1 MQRRDLI
8 AIVVGYFRRME
19 ASPSVGH
26 MLAKTDEAIH
36 FMIRPDYIHPNSAL
50 AAVRKLLLAGL
61 WIMLALAG
69 IAIIWG
75 AFAPIDSA
83 AVAKGSV
90 VLLSSKKTV
99 QHLEGGIIEELLVK
113 EGETVVAGQQLVRL
127 SNTAANA
134 SRDIIEGQLYLA
146 RATEERLVS
155 ERDKKPAIVFDA
167 ELLEKSSHDEKLSK
181 ILEAQTQLFTSQRDA
196 EEAKLNVLNQRIAQA
211 KEEIEGFKSQ
221 KEGAV
226 GQLALLEE
234 EIGTVQKLL
243 DKGYA
248 TRPRL
253 LELERNRSELEGSK
267 GQYGAQAAK
276 VQENITETQMEILN
290 QQNEFDSKNAQ
301 DLRDAQ
307 AQITEQEDK
316 LKTAQD
322 VADRRVITAPV
333 AGIVTGLKFHTTGG
347 VIEPGTAIMDIVPQD
362 DQLIV
367 EAHVKPTDIDV
378 VRPGLPA
385 RVVFS
390 TYKTRITPKVPGIVT
405 QVSADKFT
413 DEHST
418 PPSSYYIVRVEV
430 DKHFLQTM
438 KKPVELYPGMPADIL
453 IRTGERSFFSYLFQP
468 ISDSMNGAFREK

>member
-1 MQRRDLI
+1 MQRPDLV
-8 AIVVGYFRRME
+8 AIIGGYFRRVA
-19 ASPSVGH
+19 ASPAVGH
-26 MLAKTDEAIH
+26 MLVKTDEAIH

-50 AAVRKLLLAGL
+50 AAVRKSLLAGL
-61 WIMLALAG
+61 WSVLALAG
-69 IAIIWG
+69 TAIIWG
-75 AFAPIDSA
+75 TFAPIDSA

-90 VLLSSKKTV
+90 ALLSNKKTV
-99 QHLEGGIIEELLVK
+99 QHLEGGIIEDLLVK
-113 EGETVVAGQQLVRL
+113 EGESVIAGQPLIRL

-134 SRDIIEGQLYLA
+134 SRDIVEGQLYLA
-146 RATEERLVS
+146 RATEERLES

-167 ELLEKSSHDEKLSK
+167 ELLERSTHDEKLAK
-181 ILEAQTQLFTSQRDA
+181 ILEDQTQLFISRRAA
-196 EEAKLNVLNQRIAQA
+196 EEAKLNVFNQRIAQA
-211 KEEIEGFKSQ
+211 KEEIEGFKAQ
-221 KEGAV
+221 KEGAA
-226 GQLALLEE
+226 GQLALLGE

-276 VQENITETQMEILN
+276 VQENITETQMDILN
-290 QQNEFDSKNAQ
+290 QQNEFDAKNAQ
-301 DLRDAQ
+301 ELRDAQ
-307 AQITEQEDK
+307 AQVAESEDK
-316 LKTAQD
+316 LKAAQD
-322 VADRRVITAPV
+322 VANRTVIKAPV
-333 AGIVTGLKFHTTGG
+333 GGIVTGLKFHTTGG
-347 VIEPGTAIMDIVPQD
+347 VIEPGVAIMDIVPQD

-367 EAHVKPTDIDV
+367 EAHVKLTDIDV

-413 DEHST
+413 DERSM

-438 KKPVELYPGMPADIL
+438 KKPVELYPGMPANVL

-468 ISDSMNGAFREK
+468 ILDSMNGAFREK